1 MRTAYSLPGVLASW
15 FSIVEVPDA
24 EPMAGEL
31 FRRSFNDYPP
41 DVPHHYVARV
51 SLDGEQRTIGYVH
64 MRPLE
69 DMFLCGGMCMDD
81 RVFRHLPHERRA
93 ALKAVGGVAEQLLR
107 HAFADLAHAR
117 AIFGYVGDKR
127 AERVDLRAGF
137 EHTGVE
143 HLIVYWPR
151 WLPEL
156 EKTALVERVARAGP
170 F

>member
-1 MRTAYSLPGVLASW
+1 MAYSLPGVLTGW
-15 FSIVEVPDA
+15 FSIVEVDDA

-31 FRRSFNDYPP
+31 FRRSFNDVPP
-41 DVPHHYVARV
+41 NVPHHYVARV
-51 SLDGEQRTIGYVH
+51 SLAGEQHTIGYVH

-81 RVFRHLPHERRA
+81 RFFRRLPSERRA
-93 ALKAVGGVAEQLLR
+93 ALKAMGGVAEQLLR
-107 HAFADLAHAR
+107 HAFADLAHAK

-137 EHTGVE
+137 QHTGFK
-143 HLIVYWPR
+143 HLIVYWPST
-151 WLPEL
+151 LPES
-156 EKTALVERVARAGP
+156 EKSALVQRVANAGP

>member
-1 MRTAYSLPGVLASW
+1 MSAWAHTSRPATGPAPSAPRQPVTNPEPVRTAYSLPGVLASW

-107 HAFADLAHAR
+107 HAF
-117 AIFGYVGDKR
+117 
-127 AERVDLRAGF
+127 
-137 EHTGVE
+137 
-143 HLIVYWPR
+143 
-151 WLPEL
+151 
-156 EKTALVERVARAGP
+156 
-170 F
+170 